1 MIKHPDI
8 IEYYDSFLSMDNIYI
23 VMEYA
28 AKGDFSRV
36 LIYKTKIVKER
47 RMKEKPFSEL
57 ELWNIFA
64 TIANAVKYLH

>member
-28 AKGDFSRV
+28 AKGDFSKV
-36 LIYKTKIVKER
+36 
-47 RMKEKPFSEL
+47 F
-57 ELWNIFA
+57 FC
-64 TIANAVKYLH
+64 TI